1 MKAHATL
8 PYRENFQRIGQ
19 VVARFVE
26 QAIADAPAE
35 HHTKNAVQQQ
45 VIEICRL
52 PALEDLLPRPIAAEQ
67 QEHGER
73 REIHQPVPAHS
84 QRADLNSD
92 RVDFGVDEHWL
103 RRTKRRMTN
112 DE

>member
-1 MKAHATL
+1 MKAHAAL

-26 QAIADAPAE
+26 QAIADAPTE

-45 VIEICRL
+45 VIEIRRL
-52 PALEDLLPRPIAAEQ
+52 QPLRIAAAPIAAEQ

-73 REIHQPVPAHS
+73 REIHQPVPAHR
-84 QRADLNSD
+84 QRADLNGD
-92 RVDFGVDEHWL
+92 RSISGWMSIGFAG
-103 RRTKRRMTN
+103 RKTN